1 MKIKRKYSWLI
12 VLTLLI
18 SISGKAQVDYRSPYS
33 RYGIGDLTKTN
44 HPVQMSMGGI
54 SMALRDHNLINSENP
69 ASYTAFDTLSFV
81 FDGGA
86 AEKISTWETL
96 SMSEQTEYSSLG
108 YLNIGFPITKWLKT
122 SFGLKP
128 VSNVGYSIYY
138 DAPQDNSVSDNFGA
152 TQIFEGTGGL
162 NDFYIGV
169 GAQVTER
176 LSLGV
181 NASYT
186 WGEIN
191 LKKYSTFPDS
201 NYYWDTRVTNRRNI
215 SDIRLSYGL
224 QYQIPLPSD
233 WQLTTGLTYSNLSA
247 LEAKEENL
255 TTMLIRRESGAERV
269 LDTIKH
275 TKGSSGNIKIP
286 ESLGAGIVLEK
297 TNRLRLGL
305 DYRFQK
311 WEDFESF
318 GKSDSLSNSSY
329 IAFGAEIWPEHNTLS
344 SYFRK
349 IKYRFGAHY
358 NNTYHQIRGRQ
369 LSEIGISFGVGLPI
383 KNSQSSINLGVEIG
397 QRGTTDNDLIE
408 ENYVKFTLGLAIFE
422 RWFLQ
427 RKYQ

>member
-1 MKIKRKYSWLI
+1 MKIKSRYSWLI
-12 VLTLLI
+12 GLTLLI
-18 SISGKAQVDYRSPYS
+18 TISGKAQVDYRSPYS

-54 SMALRDHNLINSENP
+54 SVALRDNNLINSENP
-69 ASYTAFDTLSFV
+69 ASYTDFDTLSFV

-86 AEKISTWETL
+86 AEKISTWETVN
-96 SMSEQTEYSSLG
+96 MSEQTEYSSLG

-128 VSNVGYSIYY
+128 LSNVGYSIYTET
-138 DAPQDNSVSDNFGA
+138 PPEGEPFSDTTA
-152 TQIFEGTGGL
+152 QIFEGTGGL
-162 NDFYIGV
+162 NDFYLGF
-169 GAQVTER
+169 GAQVTKR
-176 LSLGV
+176 LSLGF

-191 LKKYSTFPDS
+191 LKKYTTFP
-201 NYYWDTRVTNRRNI
+201 NKEFYWDTRFTNRRNI
-215 SDIRLSYGL
+215 SDIRFSYGL
-224 QYQIPLPSD
+224 QYQIPLETN
-233 WQLTTGLTYSNLSA
+233 WQLITGLTYSNLA
-247 LEAKEENL
+247 ELGAEKENL
-255 TTMLIRRESGAERV
+255 STMLVRRENGAERV

-275 TKGSSGNIKIP
+275 TKGQRGNIKIP
-286 ESLGAGIVLEK
+286 ESFGAGIVLEK
-297 TNRLRLGL
+297 TNRLRFGL

-311 WEDFESF
+311 WGDYESF
-318 GKSDSLSNSSY
+318 GRSDSLKNSSQ

-344 SYFRK
+344 SYFKK
-349 IKYRFGAHY
+349 IKYRFGGHY
-358 NNTYHQIRGRQ
+358 NNTYHQIEGDQ
-369 LSEIGISFGVGLPI
+369 LSEFGISFGVGLPI

-397 QRGTTDNDLIE
+397 QRGTTDNNLIE